1 MVWRKIMKICDN
13 CGKKLGSLNSNS
25 PVNFPMITVEIEAI
39 LDMYGTKKN
48 QTFVHNVKKIYII

>member
-1 MVWRKIMKICDN
+1 MKICDN